1 LRAVLR
7 SVNESD
13 LSLMAQKQL
22 AQALVWN
29 RVDIARSEVFFYGQ
43 EWSEGALEE
52 AMMYAL
58 DKNLVDFVK
67 LLIEKGV
74 RVNEFLTISRLEELY
89 NSKSGP
95 PNTMQNIL
103 DEIQIPL
110 KRKKQITLIDVGLVM
125 EKLMGGTFRSLYTK
139 REFRSLHKKFS
150 RLSRKPDR
158 WSKTFEYFLMT

>member
-1 LRAVLR
+1 
-7 SVNESD
+7 
-13 LSLMAQKQL
+13 MAQKQL

-95 PNTMQNIL
+95 PNMLQNIM
-103 DEIQIPL
+103 DESSL

-158 WSKTFEYFLMT
+158 